1 MKYIYIICGALLFNS
16 CASRKV
22 TVSNLEIKKDSISQ
36 IETKIVTKEVSNIKI
51 QNNILIDE
59 FIIKPLDSTKEIV
72 IDGKSYKNVV
82 LTYKK
87 TKDNSLHR
95 NNNIVSKIEDK
106 HQKSNVSLIK
116 KEFKKEIDKKANYWV
131 YLWLLIMPIGYLIY
145 RFWLFKFFV

>member
-1 MKYIYIICGALLFNS
+1 MKYIYIVCGALLLNS

-22 TVSNLEIKKDSISQ
+22 NVSNLEIKKDSISQ
-36 IETKIVTKEVSNIKI
+36 IETKIVTKEVSNIEI

-95 NNNIVSKIEDK
+95 NNKIVSKIEDK
-106 HQKSNVSLIK
+106 QQKSNVSLIK

-131 YLWLLIMPIGYLIY
+131 YMWLLIIPFGYFIY

>member
-1 MKYIYIICGALLFNS
+1 MKYIYIIIPFLFLS

-22 TVSNLEIKKDSISQ
+22 TVSNLEIKKDSVSQ
-36 IETKIVTKEVSNIKI
+36 IETKVVTKEVSNIEI

-95 NNNIVSKIEDK
+95 NNKIVSKIEDK
-106 HQKSNVSLIK
+106 QQKSNVSLIK
-116 KEFKKEIDKKANYWV
+116 KEFNKDIDKKANYWV
-131 YLWLLIMPIGYLIY
+131 YLWLLIIPIGYYLY

>member
-1 MKYIYIICGALLFNS
+1 MKYIYIIIPFLFLS

-22 TVSNLEIKKDSISQ
+22 TVSNLEIKKDSVSQ
-36 IETKIVTKEVSNIKI
+36 IETKVVTKEVSNIEI

-95 NNNIVSKIEDK
+95 NNKNVYKDEQKQQKTVS
-106 HQKSNVSLIK
+106 SVIK

-131 YLWLLIMPIGYLIY
+131 YLWLLIIPIGYYLY
-145 RFWLFKFFV
+145 VYLKKKAFKI

>member
-36 IETKIVTKEVSNIKI
+36 IETKIVTKEVFNIEI

-87 TKDNSLHR
+87 TKDNSLHI
-95 NNNIVSKIEDK
+95 NNKNVYKDEQK
-106 HQKSNVSLIK
+106 QQKSNVSLIK

-131 YLWLLIMPIGYLIY
+131 YLWLLIIPIGYY
-145 RFWLFKFFV
+145 LFKRFKYLVY

>member
-1 MKYIYIICGALLFNS
+1 MKYIFIIISFLFLS

-22 TVSNLEIKKDSISQ
+22 NVSNLEIKKDSISQ
-36 IETKIVTKEVSNIKI
+36 IETKIITKEVSNIEI

-87 TKDNSLHR
+87 TKDNSLHI
-95 NNNIVSKIEDK
+95 NNKIIDKSEDK
-106 HQKSNVSLIK
+106 QQKNSVSVIK
-116 KEFKKEIDKKANYWV
+116 KEFKKEIDKKANYWI
-131 YLWLLIMPIGYLIY
+131 LLLIPIIYLIY
-145 RFWLFKFFV
+145 RYFTFKFFV